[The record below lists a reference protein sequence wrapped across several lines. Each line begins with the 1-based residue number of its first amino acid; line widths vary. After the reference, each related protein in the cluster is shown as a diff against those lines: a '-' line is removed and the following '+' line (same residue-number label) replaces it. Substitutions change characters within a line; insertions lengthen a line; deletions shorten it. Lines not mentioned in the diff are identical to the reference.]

1 MRVCL
6 EDNCL
11 IDGIALPKWFH
22 VCPVCKHHTY
32 DLDEIERAMQET
44 PIPIELVDSYD
55 LNRMLEMLRSNQE
68 NWDEEEWKFIDYLEQ
83 KYIDRERCK

>member
-1 MRVCL
+1 MKVCI
-6 EDNCL
+6 EDDCPIEGL
-11 IDGIALPKWFH
+11 ALPNWMD
-22 VCPVCKHHTY
+22 VCPVCGYNTWS
-32 DLDEIERAMQET
+32 LEELERAMEE
-44 PIPIELVDSYD
+44 PGIPIELVDSYD